1 MDLKKIF
8 NIKQDIDES
17 NIVIK
22 SFNYCEDK
30 ENDYYNLDVIFNIY
44 PKIPDK
50 NNNRDSYLE
59 FYSSQN
65 TTINARVLFRNVSDF
80 SIKNINREK
89 QITGLEIIDNKKRGF
104 QKEIRYEIKD
114 FEEDEIHLYCE
125 EIILFV

>member
-22 SFNYCEDK
+22 SFNYYEDE

-44 PKIPDK
+44 PNISDK
-50 NNNRDSYLE
+50 NNNRDLYLE
-59 FYSSQN
+59 SCSSQN

-89 QITGLEIIDNKKRGF
+89 QITGLEIIDNQKRGF
-104 QKEIRYEIKD
+104 QKETRYEIKD
-114 FEEDEIHLYCE
+114 FEEDDIHLYCE
-125 EIILFV
+125 EIILL

>member
-17 NIVIK
+17 NIIIK
-22 SFNYCEDK
+22 SFNYYEDE
-30 ENDYYNLDVIFNIY
+30 ENGCYNLDVIFNIY
-44 PKIPDK
+44 PKIP
-50 NNNRDSYLE
+50 RGSYLK

-89 QITGLEIIDNKKRGF
+89 QITGLEIIDNQKRGF
-104 QKEIRYEIKD
+104 QKETRYEIKD
-114 FEEDEIHLYCE
+114 FEENEIHLYCE
-125 EIILFV
+125 EIILL

>member
-17 NIVIK
+17 NIIIK
-22 SFNYCEDK
+22 SFNYYEDE
-30 ENDYYNLDVIFNIY
+30 ENGCYNLDVIFNIY

-89 QITGLEIIDNKKRGF
+89 QITGLEIIDNQKRGF
-104 QKEIRYEIKD
+104 QKETRYEIKD
-114 FEEDEIHLYCE
+114 FEEDDIHLYCE
-125 EIILFV
+125 EIILL